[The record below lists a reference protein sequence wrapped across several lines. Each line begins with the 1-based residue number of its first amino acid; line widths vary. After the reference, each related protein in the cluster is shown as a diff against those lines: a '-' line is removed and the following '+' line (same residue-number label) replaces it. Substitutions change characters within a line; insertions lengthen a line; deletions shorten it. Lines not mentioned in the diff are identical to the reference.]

1 MLQCAGL
8 MHYRGYFDGRCLME
22 DVGCMMY
29 DGRIRINDNEW
40 STECVLQL
48 IESPSG
54 EKSDKNIKDRTDV
67 IEMEQFILYELPY

>member
-1 MLQCAGL
+1 
-8 MHYRGYFDGRCLME
+8 ME
-22 DVGCMMY
+22 DVWCLML
-29 DGRIRINDNEW
+29 INDNDNLNDNEL
-40 STECVLQL
+40 SAECVLQL